1 MTVESKLLIKLK
13 EQEQALKEK
22 IKEAQKAEKKKQAA
36 AHAKKCAIVG
46 AAILEEMENNQS
58 LKSTLEPIINRLTIA
73 SSDRKVLGLEPL
85 PKKEKTKEE
94 DEEK

>member
-22 IKEAQKAEKKKQAA
+22 IKEAQKAEKKKQAVA
-36 AHAKKCAIVG
+36 YAKKCAIVG
-46 AAILEEMENNQS
+46 AAILEEMETNQS
-58 LKSTLEPIINRLTIA
+58 LKATLEPIINRLTIA

>member
-1 MTVESKLLIKLK
+1 MTVESKLLTKLK
-13 EQEQALKEK
+13 EQEQALREK
-22 IKEAQKAEKKKQAA
+22 IKEVQKAEKKKQAA
-36 AHAKKCAIVG
+36 AYAKKCAIVG
-46 AAILEEMENNQS
+46 AALLEEMETNQS
-58 LKSTLEPIINRLTIA
+58 LKATLKPIINRLTIA